1 MSPDPLR
8 QAAARRTGD
17 AVARAWAAL
26 AELARRGHQVSFQAV
41 AREAC
46 VSRQW
51 LYTHPE
57 LRAEIERIRA
67 THAGQTGSRV
77 PLAERAS
84 DASLRQRIES
94 LLDENRS
101 LRKDVG
107 ELREELALAY
117 GHQRETRT
125 VARPPDHDG

>member
-26 AELARRGHQVSFQAV
+26 AELARRGEQATFQAV
-41 AREAC
+41 AREAR

-57 LRAEIERIRA
+57 LRAEIERVRA
-67 THAGQTGSRV
+67 THAGQSGPRV
-77 PLAERAS
+77 PPMQRSSE
-84 DASLRQRIES
+84 ASLRQRVEG
-94 LLDENRS
+94 LLEENRR
-101 LRKDVG
+101 LRRDNG

-117 GHQRETRT
+117 GQQRDARA
-125 VARPPDHDG
+125 VAHTPDHDR

>member
-1 MSPDPLR
+1 MSPEPLR
-8 QAAARRTGD
+8 AAAERRSGD
-17 AVARAWAAL
+17 AVARGWAAL
-26 AELARRGHQVSFQAV
+26 AELARRGDQVTFQAV
-41 AREAC
+41 AREAG

-57 LRAEIERIRA
+57 LRAEIERVRA
-67 THAGQTGSRV
+67 THAGQTGPRV

-117 GHQRETRT
+117 GHQRETRA